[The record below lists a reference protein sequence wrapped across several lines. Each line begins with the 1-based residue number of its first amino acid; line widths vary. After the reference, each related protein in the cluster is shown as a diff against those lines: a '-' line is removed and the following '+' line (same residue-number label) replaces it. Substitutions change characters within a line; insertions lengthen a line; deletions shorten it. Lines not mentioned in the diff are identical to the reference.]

1 MSEKDPLPLVLHHFP
16 VSVSYAIFN
25 DGKQAVADPTALEER
40 ISNTSMILGLNS
52 YKELCVLNV
61 SGASQDLLLRTCS
74 LAAAQAKSTVEFIKL
89 RIAEDA
95 EVRATG
101 KKVGFTECVRTNKIS
116 ANVQANPKIKLKKFK
131 PIVPYKDDI
140 EIEFDTIDISDK
152 EMVKTE
158 DTSTRILA
166 LGDKSG
172 ILLSNE
178 DPTNERAPQW
188 VPEEEILDDDDDESE
203 AEEME
208 VVESK
213 VAAKKS
219 KSKRKKS
226 NKSQK
231 MQDIDDDSEE
241 EEKATLLL
249 S

>member
-1 MSEKDPLPLVLHHFP
+1 MPIVLHHFP

-40 ISNTSMILGLNS
+40 ISDTSMILGLNS
-52 YKELCVLNV
+52 YKELCVINV

-116 ANVQANPKIKLKKFK
+116 SNVQENPKIKLKKFN

-140 EIEFDTIDISDK
+140 EIEFDTMDISDK
-152 EMVKTE
+152 EIVKTE
-158 DTSTRILA
+158 DSSTRILA

-178 DPTNERAPQW
+178 DPTDEKAPQW
-188 VPEEEILDDDDDESE
+188 IPEEEILNDDDSE
-203 AEEME
+203 DEEME

-213 VAAKKS
+213 VTAKKS

-226 NKSQK
+226 SKSK
-231 MQDIDDDSEE
+231 KIDDDSEE
-241 EEKATLLL
+241 EEKTTLLL